1 MSGVGGGYG
10 RGGSVDYYAVP
21 DYNTAYSIKDGYSG
35 VDIDSQENRHGQ
47 QTEGSY
53 SAQLPDGRRQQ
64 VTYWVD
70 GDSGYNADVK
80 YYGVAKHPQTPV
92 NSYGGGFRS
101 GSRSLATTDA
111 GLQGVGGGYGRGGS
125 VDYYAVPDYNTAYSI
140 KDGYSG
146 VDIDSQENRHGQQT
160 EGSYSAQLPDGRRQ
174 QVTYWVDGD
183 SGYNADVQYYG
194 VAKHPQTP
202 VNSYGGGFRSG
213 SLSLLQV
220 ADCPV

>member
-1 MSGVGGGYG
+1 MIYADSRRRRCLVLSFRLKLIIFSALAVAASAGGSYGGGLGGRLGRGFGGGVGDGYG
-10 RGGSVDYYAVP
+10 RSGSVDYYAVP

-35 VDIDSQENRHGQ
+35 VDVDSQENRHGQ

-101 GSRSLATTDA
+101 GS
-111 GLQGVGGGYGRGGS
+111 VGGYGGYGYGAGGVGSLRSGRVGGHGYAGRG
-125 VDYYAVPDYNTAYSI
+125 Y
-140 KDGYSG
+140 
-146 VDIDSQENRHGQQT
+146 
-160 EGSYSAQLPDGRRQ
+160 GSY
-174 QVTYWVDGD
+174 
-183 SGYNADVQYYG
+183 
-194 VAKHPQTP
+194 H
-202 VNSYGGGFRSG
+202 
-213 SLSLLQV
+213 
-220 ADCPV
+220 